1 MPIIGYTINMQFF
14 INALNKSFLL
24 ITALALVS
32 CAHTSSSNNSAD
44 AKEAEK
50 AKIYLQLAVD
60 QYSQRQFSKSLES
73 VLNAIQLDPK
83 LSPAFNHLGL
93 VYMETKR
100 FPKAEEAFKKA
111 LALNPNYPE
120 VLNNIG
126 VMLNRQDRFMEAISY
141 FEKALSSERYVTPEN
156 AYTNMGTSYFKLGNT
171 LRAKS
176 NHQKALDL
184 APDFCLAQ
192 KNLGDVYAKEKN
204 YSKAA
209 EYFEKSTTN
218 CPLFDESQYKLGLAL
233 MKLGKR
239 KVAKTQF
246 ENLIEKHKNGP
257 YVDRSNEVLKYLQ

>member
-1 MPIIGYTINMQFF
+1 MRAWIGYTNTMQSLTST
-14 INALNKSFLL
+14 ASKSLCLLTLFLL
-24 ITALALVS
+24 AS
-32 CAHTSSSNNSAD
+32 CAHTGSNATSD
-44 AKEAEK
+44 AKQTEK
-50 AKIYLQLAVD
+50 ARIYLQLAVD

-73 VLNAIQLDPK
+73 VLNAVQLDPK
-83 LSPAFNHLGL
+83 LAAAFNHLGL

-100 FPKAEEAFKKA
+100 FQKAEEAFKKA
-111 LALNPNYPE
+111 LLLNPNYPE
-120 VLNNIG
+120 VLNNMG
-126 VMLNRQDRFMEAISY
+126 VMLNRQERFLEAISY
-141 FEKALSSERYVTPEN
+141 FEKAISNDKYVTPEN

-176 NHQKALDL
+176 NHQKALEI
-184 APDFCLAQ
+184 APEFCLAQ

-246 ENLIEKHKNGP
+246 ESLVEKHKNGP